1 MRDVYE
7 VLRKKERA
15 VERLHR
21 EITALR
27 VVAALLADDADLG
40 PAFRVEPSVRTVAG
54 AQRVRSQEPL
64 RTAETP
70 AADESDRLESEIA
83 SEMKLGAAKRISNRL
98 KRLATPLLSAVIS
111 LADSSS
117 S

>member
-7 VLRKKERA
+7 VLREKQAA

-21 EITALR
+21 EVVTLR
-27 VVAALLADDADLG
+27 LVAPLLADDADVG
-40 PAFRVEPSVRTVAG
+40 PALRVEPSVRTVAG
-54 AQRVRSQEPL
+54 ARRVRSQEPL

-70 AADESDRLESEIA
+70 VANESDRRA
-83 SEMKLGAAKRISNRL
+83 SDVRLGAAKRISNRL